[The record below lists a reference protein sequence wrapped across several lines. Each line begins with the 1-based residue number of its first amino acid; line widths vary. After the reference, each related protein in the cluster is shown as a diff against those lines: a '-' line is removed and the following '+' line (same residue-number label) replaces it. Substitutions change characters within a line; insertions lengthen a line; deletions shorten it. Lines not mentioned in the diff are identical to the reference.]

1 MSSLTRNHFEL
12 FGLPAAFSLDRAALD
27 SAYRTI
33 QGTVH
38 PDRFAAGSDTDR
50 RLGMQ
55 LAAQA
60 NEAYRTLRDPALRA
74 GYLCSLRGV
83 DVGIESNTAMPTDF
97 LMQQMEWRER
107 LDDAS
112 AGRDTAALES
122 LRDELADERDALLRL
137 LAAAIDERG
146 DYAEAAGLVR
156 RLMFLDRFGSGID
169 AAEERLLQH

>member
-1 MSSLTRNHFEL
+1 MSSLTRNHFDL
-12 FGLPAAFSLDRAALD
+12 FGLPAAFRLDRAALD
-27 SAYRTI
+27 SAYRAV

-38 PDRFAAGSDTDR
+38 PDRYAAGSDTDR
-50 RLGMQ
+50 RLAMQ

-74 GYLCSLRGV
+74 GYLCALRGV
-83 DVGIESNTAMPTDF
+83 DVGIESNTALPADF

-107 LDDAS
+107 LDDATD
-112 AGRDTAALES
+112 GRDVPALES
-122 LRDELADERDALLRL
+122 LRDELAEQRDALLRE

-146 DYAEAAGLVR
+146 DFAEAAGLVR
-156 RLMFLDRFGSGID
+156 RLMFLDRFASGID